1 MTGRRWLPLLALC
14 AAATASEFEQ
24 SHFNCSAPDSAYP
37 TLTCSV
43 RGMAHPDRRPVQ
55 WVHVP
60 KTGTSFANVVYRVA
74 CAALPP
80 WAAIRVTASCCPHG
94 MMVPYFA
101 TCFPAAMSGCLLHG
115 GAARNQ
121 RHQHVGAHFEP
132 RRVAYVTML
141 REPIARLVSGCA
153 VALWTTYVRRRRE
166 RI

>member
-1 MTGRRWLPLLALC
+1 MNGDRWFLLLALC
-14 AAATASEFEQ
+14 SAATASEFEK
-24 SHFNCSAPDSAYP
+24 SHFNCSAPDLAYP
-37 TLTCSV
+37 TLACSV
-43 RGMAHPDRRPVQ
+43 GGVAIRDRRPVQ

-74 CAALPP
+74 CAELPP
-80 WAAIRVTASCCPHG
+80 WAAIRVTASCCPRG

-115 GAARNQ
+115 GPARNQ
-121 RHQHVGAHFEP
+121 RHQHIGAHFEP